1 MRRMPDCSFL
11 FIDFNAYFA
20 SVEQQ
25 HDPALRDRPVVVAP
39 LASEHTSAIAAS
51 YEAKALGVRMG
62 TRIADARRIC
72 PGIVVRVANPRRY
85 VDYHHALKA
94 AIERVAPV
102 EKVHS
107 IDEMFC
113 RLDRAQCTP
122 EAASA
127 LAHAIKASIAH
138 EVGPYLRCSIGI
150 GATPLIGKIATDLQ
164 KPDGLVFLPTDE
176 IPNRLAAW
184 PLHDIAGIGAN
195 MERRLHAAGIT
206 DVAGLWALAP
216 KQARAIWGG
225 VGGERFW
232 YALHGFEVPDPPTR
246 TGSLG
251 HSRVLDTQWRTPA
264 RALLVARELTL
275 KAARRLRRHGLAA
288 GALALG
294 LRFADG
300 ARGGI
305 ERHFAPTQDSFALLL
320 ALEAAWRQ
328 ADLAPAHRLKHIS
341 IMLGAL
347 VPAQARTTDL
357 FADDDPGRERR
368 ERLWSAIDRLR
379 TERGLKVT
387 LASQANVHLQDLGTK
402 IAFTRIPEIAE
413 FME

>member
-1 MRRMPDCSFL
+1 MRRMPDCSVL
-11 FIDFNAYFA
+11 FIDFNSYFA

-25 HDPALRDRPVVVAP
+25 HDSALRGRPVVVAP
-39 LASEHTSAIAAS
+39 LDSEHTSAIAVS
-51 YEAKALGVRMG
+51 YEAKALGVKMG

-85 VDYHHALKA
+85 VDYHHALKT
-94 AIERVAPV
+94 AIDAVAPV

-113 RLDRAQCTP
+113 RLGAGQGHP
-122 EAASA
+122 EPATA
-127 LAHAIKASIAH
+127 LARAIKANIAR
-138 EVGPYLRCSIGI
+138 EVGPYLRCSVGI
-150 GATPLIGKIATDLQ
+150 GATPLIGKIATDLE
-164 KPDGLVFLPTDE
+164 KPDGLVLLPVDDL
-176 IPNRLAAW
+176 PRRLAAW
-184 PLHDIAGIGAN
+184 PLREIAGIGAN
-195 MERRLHAAGIT
+195 MERRLHAAGVT
-206 DVAGLWALAP
+206 DIAGLWALAP

-232 YALHGFEVPDPPTR
+232 YALHGYEVPDPPTR

-251 HSRVLDTQWRTPA
+251 HSRVLDTAWRAPA

-288 GALALG
+288 GVLALG
-294 LRFADG
+294 FRLADG
-300 ARGGI
+300 GRGGI
-305 ERHFAPTQDSFALLL
+305 EQRFAPTQDSFALLL
-320 ALEAAWRQ
+320 SLETAWRQ
-328 ADLAPAHRLKHIS
+328 AELAPAHRMKHVS
-341 IMLGAL
+341 VMLGGL
-347 VPAQARTTDL
+347 VPAQARAGDL
-357 FADDDPGRERR
+357 FASEDSGQERR
-368 ERLWSAIDRLR
+368 ERLWSAIDQLRLK
-379 TERGLKVT
+379 RGLKVT